1 MAKII
6 TENFKIETTNE
17 LFSSFE
23 NKNATLGANFL
34 TQLQSYDTNNSSIDL
49 SLTNSSGARHDS
61 AIKTLVD
68 NQLSISRPEANYY
81 IVASTSLASISGVPS
96 ISNTQKS
103 KREFQ
108 RKVIFGNKI
117 GDTSARYMFYQNSW
131 ISGTVYD
138 AFDDTKDV
146 DDMNMFVTIQNDEN
160 DYIVFKCIEN
170 NNGAPSTVS
179 PQTVIESFATV
190 DYQSIE
196 TSDKYIWH
204 YMFTVS
210 SGEADIYKTSDSLP
224 LPSEYGDADVIANA
238 KESISQIAVE
248 TTPTGQFN
256 QYLFGEATTIANSS
270 DVLIKSTSVVGDK
283 LNIILGVTNKVGRTL
298 YNDSDAYKYMYFR
311 SASGATQGKLYDVI
325 ASTSNN
331 ADKEITITL
340 KTSDTISGSSGQLV
354 PKIAVTS
361 STLEGTR
368 AKAYGIID
376 QFGTLKRIA
385 FETKGTQYKFATA
398 QVVYPKSLTAPGIT
412 TLRVIVSSKGGH
424 GSSPINEMAMSRLAI
439 VTNFTGE
446 SDTIP
451 DSNTYTQVGLIKNPT
466 FTDYATG
473 NSSIPASFDNRVVV
487 SVPGNVT
494 SDAVANKYIEQY
506 LRVVDVKDMVDGE
519 KYVINSLGNTSNTEW
534 TDLGVSSGNVKPGQ
548 AFTSQNTSA
557 VGSTKTGTVT
567 VVVDNLSDDHDE
579 EIVTAKIHESKVNG
593 ANTDIYLVD
602 YYGDFESKLQEGN
615 IRIKNSPNAT
625 TATTVSINSTI
636 TYGSYDPYTG
646 ELLHFIDFSP
656 ITRVES
662 RREKVKFTFDF

>member
-146 DDMNMFVTIQNDEN
+146 EDMNMFVTIQNDEN

-466 FTDYATG
+466 FTDSATG

-656 ITRVES
+656 ITRVEN